1 MIRDIRD
8 KNTFI
13 MKKEWSP
20 LILSL
25 SREDAGALIKNIYL
39 YQTGKQPIQLKESV
53 DAIFEM
59 IKISFDKDNKE
70 QTWQIK
76 NTTG

>member
-1 MIRDIRD
+1 MNRD

-20 LILSL
+20 LILAL
-25 SREDAGALIKNIYL
+25 SREDAGALIKNIYR
-39 YQTGKQPIQLKESV
+39 YQTGESPIRQNEHV

-59 IKISFDKDNKE
+59 IKTSFNNDNKE

>member
-1 MIRDIRD
+1 MNRNKD
-8 KNTFI
+8 TFI

-20 LILSL
+20 LILAL
-25 SREDAGALIKNIYL
+25 SREDAGALIKNIYR
-39 YQTGKQPIQLKESV
+39 YQTGEPPIQQSDNV
-53 DAIFEM
+53 DVILEM
-59 IKISFDKDNKE
+59 MKISFDKDNKE

>member
-1 MIRDIRD
+1 MIRD

-20 LILSL
+20 LILAL
-25 SREDAGALIKNIYL
+25 SREDAGELIKNIYL
-39 YQTGKQPIQLKESV
+39 YQTGKETVQLKGNV
-53 DAIFEM
+53 GAIFEM
-59 IKISFDKDNKE
+59 IKINFDKDDKE
-70 QTWQIK
+70 QAWQIK

>member
-1 MIRDIRD
+1 MNRD

-20 LILSL
+20 LILAL
-25 SREDAGALIKNIYL
+25 SREDAGELIKNIYL